1 MLWVMPER
9 ARRIDLRLGTLL
21 LALLAVT
28 AAAAVVVLLLT

>member
-21 LALLAVT
+21 LVA